1 VKVIK
6 SSIYYGVLLGL
17 LMIFLQLITSGN
29 DDMYLNFVNL
39 ALILIL
45 MFFFIKRYR
54 DLELGGSISFSQSL
68 RYGVSI
74 SVFASIL
81 VALYTVASIEYI
93 NPEIVDDTIEARTH
107 MIKKE
112 YEQQK
117 LIEDSILNQK
127 IIEWTDSIP
136 EISEETIKQIET
148 NIRSLSKNTYAKI
161 QDEENQIRK
170 FFQPFWVL
178 ILSILSVTFY
188 GFIYSLIIS
197 FFVKKEEPVSNNT
210 N

>member
-1 VKVIK
+1 MKVIK

>member
-81 VALYTVASIEYI
+81 VALYTVVSIEYI

>member
-1 VKVIK
+1 
-6 SSIYYGVLLGL
+6 
-17 LMIFLQLITSGN
+17 MIFLQLITSGN

-81 VALYTVASIEYI
+81 VALYTVVSIEYI

>member
-1 VKVIK
+1 MKVIK

-81 VALYTVASIEYI
+81 VALYTVVSIEYI

-117 LIEDSILNQK
+117 LIEDSIFNQK

-136 EISEETIKQIET
+136 EISEEKINQMQT
-148 NIRSLSKNTYAKI
+148 NIRNLSKNTYAKI

-197 FFVKKEEPVSNNT
+197 FFVKKEHLSNNT
-210 N
+210 K

>member
-1 VKVIK
+1 
-6 SSIYYGVLLGL
+6 
-17 LMIFLQLITSGN
+17 MIFLQLITSGN

-81 VALYTVASIEYI
+81 VALYTVVSIEYI

-136 EISEETIKQIET
+136 EISEETIKQMET

>member
-1 VKVIK
+1 
-6 SSIYYGVLLGL
+6 
-17 LMIFLQLITSGN
+17 MIFLQLITSGN